1 MNNVNANC
9 AAVRLSVQP
18 QVRMLSVLVG
28 AALAMMAVERAW
40 ADSAVGADTSLGNA
54 LNLAPVNPLT
64 YTSGYDPDGLN
75 GEPIAARTPTGQLY
89 SVPKVPSDRVHS
101 TTGGW
106 EYLGF
111 VEFGVTHVSGDH
123 REQGFK
129 RYKDV
134 GNGGYLSA
142 FGVSAEKADTAHYFE
157 VVGGGVDRDDQFY
170 GATFG
175 RYNDWRVKAFYNETP
190 HVFTTSFR
198 SLWNGAG
205 SGNLTLKPG
214 LTAGG
219 SGDLAADN
227 QAITAVAQ
235 ANTNTE
241 LGLVRK
247 KGGLR
252 LDMNLT
258 DNLKVFAGYSLE
270 KREGARPF
278 GSVWAGGGGQ
288 APMEVIEPIDYETH
302 DFVGG
307 LYYTDPLNSFNLQ
320 ASASL
325 FRNNIDTLSFETPLR
340 VTPGTI
346 TGATPGMFTAGR
358 FDLYPDNEAYNIK
371 AEYARKLPDLMNGR
385 FTAVVS
391 MGSSRQDDDL
401 VPYTTYSGLRP
412 TNVSTANWD
421 STDSLS
427 RQSAD
432 ARIDTRLVD
441 LGLSLNPTSRLNIKA
456 KARYYET
463 RNHTDYLAC
472 NPNAEYID
480 SGDGTPGG
488 VSAFGCTGVWGRMI
502 NDGSNVSML
511 YGGNGAAAGN
521 IPIRSVPYDYRKLNT
536 GLTADWRLKT
546 SSINA
551 AYEREIYA
559 RDHRERDK
567 TWEDKYK
574 LGYVNRSIEDTTVR
588 LSFAHDRRRGSSYHT
603 HHPYASF
610 LSGHIVPMPE
620 AAGSNVQS
628 WVVHMNNGMRK
639 YDLSDR
645 DQNTLNAR
653 LNYMPREDLDI
664 GLSAQLKEIR
674 YPSSDYGR
682 SGKQRQNW
690 FNVDVD
696 WQYSPASNVYAFYS
710 FQRGTL
716 DQRSVPSGGGT
727 GCLIGASSL
736 MGVITPE
743 NAEEI
748 CQSPNSGAVFVA
760 GNFWELDHKDRSD
773 TLGLGLRHDFGKV
786 KFDISYTYAK
796 SRTEMKYSL
805 PANANAATIA
815 AAGSGFPDLTTSQN
829 ILEANLLVPVTKT
842 VSARLLLRHEYGRY
856 RDWHY
861 SGLESDP
868 VAVNAPGTALPTA
881 VILDAGPQNY
891 RASLI
896 GLLLQIRL

>member
-1 MNNVNANC
+1 MNNVNANRV
-9 AAVRLSVQP
+9 AVRPFMQP
-18 QVRMLSVLVG
+18 RVRMLSVLVG
-28 AALAMMAVERAW
+28 GALALMAAERVW
-40 ADSAVGADTSLGNA
+40 ADSAVGADTTLGNA
-54 LNLAPVNPLT
+54 LNLAPINPVT
-64 YTSGYDPDGLN
+64 HTGGYDLDGLN
-75 GEPIAARTPTGQLY
+75 GDPHAARTPTGQLY
-89 SVPKVPSDRVHS
+89 NRPRVPTDRIHEMD
-101 TTGGW
+101 GGW
-106 EYLGF
+106 QYLGF
-111 VEFGVTHVSGDH
+111 VELGITHVSGDH

-142 FGVSAEKADTAHYFE
+142 FGVSAEKADSAHYFE
-157 VVGGGVDRDDQFY
+157 VVGGGVGRDDQFY

-198 SLWNGAG
+198 SLWDGAG
-205 SGNLTLKPG
+205 GRKLTLKPDSG
-214 LTAGG
+214 LTPGG
-219 SGDLAADN
+219 SGNQAADN
-227 QAITAVAQ
+227 RAITAAAQ
-235 ANTNTE
+235 ANANTE

-252 LDMNLT
+252 LDMTLT
-258 DNLKVFAGYSLE
+258 DNLKLFAGYSLE
-270 KREGARPF
+270 KREGTRPF
-278 GSVWAGGGGQ
+278 GSVWGGGGGASQ
-288 APMEVIEPIDYETH
+288 MEIIEPIDYETH

-307 LYYTDPLNSFNLQ
+307 LYYNDALNSFNLQ

-325 FRNNIDTLSFETPLR
+325 FRNKINTLDFETPFR
-340 VTPGTI
+340 IGAAGV
-346 TGATPGMFTAGR
+346 TGATPGMFTTGR
-358 FDLYPDNEAYNIK
+358 FDLYPDNEAYNVK

-391 MGSSRQDDDL
+391 MGSSRQDDKL
-401 VPYTTYSGLRP
+401 IPYTTYAGLRP
-412 TNVSTANWD
+412 TISSANNWD
-421 STDSLS
+421 SRDALS

-432 ARIDTRLVD
+432 ARIDTRLID
-441 LGLSLNPTSRLNIKA
+441 LGLSLNPTSRLNLKA

-472 NPNAEYID
+472 NPNAEYND

-488 VSAFGCTGVWGRMI
+488 LSAFGCTGVWGRMI
-502 NDGSNVSML
+502 NDGSAVSMV
-511 YGGNGAAAGN
+511 NPAAPAGN

-536 GLTADWRLKT
+536 GLTADWRLD
-546 SSINA
+546 SGSINA
-551 AYEREIYA
+551 GYERETYS

-567 TWEDKYK
+567 TWEDKFK
-574 LGYVNRSIEDTTVR
+574 LGYVNRSIEDTTIR

-603 HHPYASF
+603 HHPYANF
-610 LSGHIVPMPE
+610 LSGYILPMPE
-620 AAGSNVQS
+620 TGNVQS
-628 WVVHMNNGMRK
+628 WVLHMNNGLRK
-639 YDLSDR
+639 YDLADR
-645 DQNTLNAR
+645 TQNTLNAR

-682 SGKQRQNW
+682 DGKQRQNW
-690 FNVDVD
+690 FNVDVN
-696 WQYSPASNVYAFYS
+696 WQYSPVSNFYAFYS

-716 DQRSVPSGGGT
+716 GQSSVPSGGGS
-727 GCLIGASSL
+727 GCIIGSNTN

-743 NAEEI
+743 NAEDI

-760 GNFWELDHKDRSD
+760 ANFWELDHKDRSD
-773 TLGLGLRHDFGKV
+773 TLGLGLRHDFGKFKV
-786 KFDISYTYAK
+786 DFSYTYAK
-796 SRTEMKYSL
+796 SKTEMKYSV
-805 PANANAATIA
+805 PANLAPGAVA

-829 ILEANLLVPVTKT
+829 IFEANLLMPVNKT
-842 VSARLLLRHEYGRY
+842 VTARLLLRHEYGKY

-861 SGLESDP
+861 SGLQSDP
-868 VAVNAPGTALPTA
+868 VAVNAPGTGAPTA

-896 GLLLQIRL
+896 GLLLQVRL